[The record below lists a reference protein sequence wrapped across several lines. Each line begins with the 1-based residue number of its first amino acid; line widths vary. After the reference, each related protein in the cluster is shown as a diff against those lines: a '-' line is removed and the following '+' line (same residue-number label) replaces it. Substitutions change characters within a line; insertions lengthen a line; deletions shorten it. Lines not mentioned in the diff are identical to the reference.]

1 MKEQRPETL
10 QEARQ
15 QARRRRRR
23 RLMIIRTAIVLAA
36 VLLLLLVGALV
47 VMKIVG
53 TQQSKRGETT
63 GFLAV
68 REIQVEGETRYTPEQ
83 IIEKSG
89 LYVGQSLMGVNKV
102 QACDALIEAF
112 PYLNSVEIGNTSFD
126 TLHIRVGET
135 EVMGVV
141 ETDEGWTIVGEN
153 NHALEHVT
161 ADQLVEGM
169 LRIRGAVIESNE
181 LGEKLLDERSLRV
194 CRTLV
199 AAANLY
205 GLDSMTTIDMT
216 HKTNLCLLLNER
228 LQVLLGNESN
238 LAEQIAILVD
248 TLPTLLKNN
257 GENASGR
264 FDMTAYADEDPNNDK
279 GIYTPPEL
287 LEKEEPDT
295 SVDTSDGEVSD
306 ASGVSADEVSD
317 DSGEE
322 SSAQ

>member
-15 QARRRRRR
+15 LARRRRRR

-36 VLLLLLVGALV
+36 VLLLLLVGGLV

-68 REIQVEGETRYTPEQ
+68 REILVEGETRYTPEQ
-83 IIEKSG
+83 IIQQSG

-102 QACDALIEAF
+102 QACDALIKAF

-135 EVMGVV
+135 SVMAAV

-161 ADQLVEGM
+161 ADQLTEGL
-169 LRIRGAVIESNE
+169 LRVRGAVIESNA

-216 HKTNLCLLLNER
+216 HKTNLSLLLNER
-228 LQVLLGNESN
+228 LQVVLGNESN
-238 LAEQIAILVD
+238 LSEQIAVLAD

-264 FDMTAYADEDPNNDK
+264 FDMTSYADEDPNNDR

-287 LEKEEPDT
+287 LEKEEPEVSEDASADSSDSSEGDT
-295 SVDTSDGEVSD
+295 S
-306 ASGVSADEVSD
+306 
-317 DSGEE
+317 
-322 SSAQ
+322 AQ